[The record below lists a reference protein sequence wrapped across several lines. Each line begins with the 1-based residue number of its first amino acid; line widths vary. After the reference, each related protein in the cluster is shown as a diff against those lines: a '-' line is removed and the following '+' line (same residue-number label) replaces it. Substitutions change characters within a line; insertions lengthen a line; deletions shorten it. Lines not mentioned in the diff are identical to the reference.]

1 MEYVL
6 RQVSVLVKARRDSFK
21 SPKPDAV
28 RVLVFDV
35 LTEVNHRDG
44 YSNLLL
50 PSALAASALDARDK
64 GFATEL
70 LYGAIRMQGRHDYI
84 LGQVFDRPIA
94 ELDTGIVDIC
104 RLGVHQLF
112 EMRVATHAAVS
123 ATVELARKAIGESKA
138 SYVNAI
144 LRKVSAQ
151 DLSYWL
157 APAQEITDDISRLS
171 IIHSHPEWIVSAY
184 FDLLKN
190 IERVEAEL
198 IANNT
203 PAQPTLVS
211 WPGLSTQEDLIALG
225 GVATPFSPYGAKV
238 DSPPASIELI
248 RHRQAGVQD
257 EGSQL
262 VAHIFSL
269 AAHGSERILDLCAG
283 PGGKAALLSSIAR
296 ESGRLFIA
304 NEVSEARA
312 ALVKKVVKGAQV
324 WVGDGRK
331 VAEHG
336 ESFDAVL
343 VDAPCTGLGALRRR
357 PEVRWRRTLQ
367 GLRELTELQSELAE
381 GALSVLNPGGIFGY
395 ATCSPHYAETSAQVK
410 AILKKHPE
418 LEQVDVTSYLP
429 ENLHGATRD
438 GALSLWASVHNT
450 DSMYLALFRK
460 RMD

>member
-1 MEYVL
+1 M
-6 RQVSVLVKARRDSFK
+6 SVLVKARRDSFK

-94 ELDTGIVDIC
+94 ELDAGIVDIC

-157 APAQEITDDISRLS
+157 APALEVTDDISRLS

-184 FDLLKN
+184 FDLLKD
-190 IERVEAEL
+190 IGKVEAEL

-211 WPGLSTQEDLIALG
+211 WPGL
-225 GVATPFSPYGAKV
+225 
-238 DSPPASIELI
+238 
-248 RHRQAGVQD
+248 
-257 EGSQL
+257 
-262 VAHIFSL
+262 
-269 AAHGSERILDLCAG
+269 
-283 PGGKAALLSSIAR
+283 
-296 ESGRLFIA
+296 
-304 NEVSEARA
+304 
-312 ALVKKVVKGAQV
+312 
-324 WVGDGRK
+324 
-331 VAEHG
+331 
-336 ESFDAVL
+336 
-343 VDAPCTGLGALRRR
+343 
-357 PEVRWRRTLQ
+357 
-367 GLRELTELQSELAE
+367 
-381 GALSVLNPGGIFGY
+381 
-395 ATCSPHYAETSAQVK
+395 
-410 AILKKHPE
+410 
-418 LEQVDVTSYLP
+418 
-429 ENLHGATRD
+429 
-438 GALSLWASVHNT
+438 
-450 DSMYLALFRK
+450 
-460 RMD
+460 

>member
-6 RQVSVLVKARRDSFK
+6 RQVSVLAKARRDSFK

-84 LGQVFDRPIA
+84 LRQVFDRPIA

-157 APAQEITDDISRLS
+157 APC
-171 IIHSHPEWIVSAY
+171 
-184 FDLLKN
+184 LLY
-190 IERVEAEL
+190 
-198 IANNT
+198 T
-203 PAQPTLVS
+203 
-211 WPGLSTQEDLIALG
+211 
-225 GVATPFSPYGAKV
+225 SP
-238 DSPPASIELI
+238 SP
-248 RHRQAGVQD
+248 RDG
-257 EGSQL
+257 
-262 VAHIFSL
+262 
-269 AAHGSERILDLCAG
+269 
-283 PGGKAALLSSIAR
+283 LLSRMPS
-296 ESGRLFIA
+296 
-304 NEVSEARA
+304 
-312 ALVKKVVKGAQV
+312 
-324 WVGDGRK
+324 
-331 VAEHG
+331 
-336 ESFDAVL
+336 
-343 VDAPCTGLGALRRR
+343 
-357 PEVRWRRTLQ
+357 
-367 GLRELTELQSELAE
+367 
-381 GALSVLNPGGIFGY
+381 
-395 ATCSPHYAETSAQVK
+395 SA
-410 AILKKHPE
+410 
-418 LEQVDVTSYLP
+418 
-429 ENLHGATRD
+429 
-438 GALSLWASVHNT
+438 
-450 DSMYLALFRK
+450 
-460 RMD
+460 